1 MTTTKK
7 SPKKSASKKAAPA
20 KKATPQQEAPKAPA
34 KAPKA
39 GTVHTIRS
47 IAAVALAHD
56 LPRRV
61 PLAVVKDLGLNPHT
75 GSRQVQEV
83 YSGKQTVE
91 VADADRT
98 RYAALLEK
106 AAAALLTVEKK

>member
-7 SPKKSASKKAAPA
+7 SPKKAASKKAAPT
-20 KKATPQQEAPKAPA
+20 KKATAEHEAPKAPA
-34 KAPKA
+34 KKT

-61 PLAVVKDLGLNPHT
+61 PLAVVKELGFNVHT
-75 GSRQVQEV
+75 GARQTQEI

-98 RYAALLEK
+98 RYEALLEK